1 MEKSRGKRGRPR
13 GFDLLEVQAATTEV
27 FWEKGYAGASLDD
40 LASAADV
47 ARPSLY
53 AALGDKRTMYLGML
67 QRSEERVAEAVEALL
82 APSLPLRAGMLA
94 VYQRAIDFYVLGDA
108 PKGCPAI
115 CTAPAEA
122 FEDPEVRAALARY
135 LARLDQIFQKRFAI
149 ALSAKEMPQGAD
161 PVALGAL
168 ASAAMQSLSLRARA
182 GVSRADLIA
191 FAAAS
196 VALLAPDQDASFFQ

>member
-1 MEKSRGKRGRPR
+1 MEKAQRTRGRPR
-13 GFDLLEVQAATTEV
+13 GFDLREVQAATTSV

-53 AALGDKRTMYLGML
+53 AALGDKRSMYLGML
-67 QRSEERVAEAVEALL
+67 QRSEARISEEAARLL
-82 APSLPLRAGMLA
+82 SSSLAVRAGLLA
-94 VYQRAIDFYVLGDA
+94 VYHRAIDIYLMGDA
-108 PKGCPAI
+108 PRGCPAL

-122 FEDPEVRAALARY
+122 FEDPDVRAALAR
-135 LARLDQIFQKRFAI
+135 LLERLDQIFQKRFTI
-149 ALSAKEMPQGAD
+149 ALAAKEMPQGAD

-168 ASAAMQSLSLRARA
+168 AAAVMQSLALRARA
-182 GVSRADLIA
+182 GASRAELIA

-196 VALLAPDQDASFFQ
+196 AALLAPDQDASLFQ